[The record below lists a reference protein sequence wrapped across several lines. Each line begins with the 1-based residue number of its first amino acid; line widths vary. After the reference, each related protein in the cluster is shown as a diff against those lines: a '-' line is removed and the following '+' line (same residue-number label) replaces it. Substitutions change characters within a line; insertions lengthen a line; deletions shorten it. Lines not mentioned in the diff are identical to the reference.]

1 MEAPVLQSSIA
12 LRAGNSPYQLGLGLA
27 LVLASSVQT
36 PFSAAAV

>member
-1 MEAPVLQSSIA
+1 LVLFG
-12 LRAGNSPYQLGLGLA
+12 LFGLFGLGLA